1 MSELDPSIAGSPES
15 PAKSPVSPLNVG
27 ARDAAKI
34 LAISPR
40 LLWTM
45 TNCGAIPHVRI
56 GRRILY
62 PLAKLHAWLDARTKG
77 ARNV

>member
-1 MSELDPSIAGSPES
+1 MSELDPSIAR
-15 PAKSPVSPLNVG
+15 SPVTPANSPVRPLNLG

-45 TNCGAIPHVRI
+45 TNSGAIPHVRI

-62 PLAKLHAWLDARTKG
+62 PLAALHAWLDARTKG
-77 ARNV
+77 TRRV